1 MSNEDLEFKRCT
13 MFRENIYVFDCFTV
27 GIFAELYKR
36 FPVKTNVNGY
46 EAVAK
51 CKYKNDDKLEELDKM
66 VILKSTFE
74 WLRDNEFIKYDGEVE
89 QGEGI
94 AYNCI
99 LTNKGLS
106 VLEKI
111 PKSVNN
117 KKSTI
122 GQKIISEAVTGSID
136 AGIGLIKQAILGV

>member
-1 MSNEDLEFKRCT
+1 MSDEDLEFKRST

-36 FPVKTNVNGY
+36 FPVKTNINGHDT
-46 EAVAK
+46 VAK
-51 CKYKNDDKLEELDKM
+51 CKYRSDEKIDKLEKM
-66 VILKSTFE
+66 VILKATFE
-74 WLRDNEFIKYDGEVE
+74 WLRDNDFIKYDGEVDE
-89 QGEGI
+89 GLGI

-106 VLEKI
+106 ALEKV

-122 GQKIISEAVTGSID
+122 GQKIITEIVTGSVD
-136 AGIGLIKQAILGV
+136 VGIGLIKQAILG